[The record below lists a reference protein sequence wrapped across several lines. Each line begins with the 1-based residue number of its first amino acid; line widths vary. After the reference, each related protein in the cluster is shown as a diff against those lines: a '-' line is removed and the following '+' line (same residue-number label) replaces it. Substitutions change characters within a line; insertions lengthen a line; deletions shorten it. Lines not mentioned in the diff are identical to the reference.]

1 MRLHRAPDVGAVDGE
16 DGTVYA
22 AVLPDGPILVL
33 SGTAALVWHAATG
46 IGVEDLPAALSGRGA
61 DAADPAPFAAAL
73 VDAGLL
79 ILQEDS

>member
-1 MRLHRAPDVGAVDGE
+1 MMRLNRAPDTGAVDGP

-46 IGVEDLPAALSGRGA
+46 IGVGELPATLADRGA
-61 DAADPAPFAAAL
+61 DADPAPFAAAL

-79 ILQEDS
+79 IMQEES